1 MAGKLI
7 EPKVITDFNNKPVA
21 MLPVGFYFDD
31 ARWDA
36 IWAEFD
42 LKGSSLILE
51 DLQRM
56 FPDDESLFATTVK
69 RTGSQLGE
77 DFNTLKDSE

>member
-1 MAGKLI
+1 VAGKLN
-7 EPKVITDFNNKPVA
+7 EPKVITDFNNQPVA

-42 LKGSSLILE
+42 RKGSSLTLE
-51 DLQRM
+51 DLRRM
-56 FPDDESLFATTVK
+56 FPDDESLHAMTVV
-69 RTGSQLGE
+69 RTGSQLGK
-77 DFNTLKDSE
+77 DFK

>member
-1 MAGKLI
+1 VAGKLI

-31 ARWDA
+31 DRWEA
-36 IWAEFD
+36 IWAEYDRKGESLTMVD
-42 LKGSSLILE
+42 LK
-51 DLQRM
+51 RM
-56 FPDDESLFATTVK
+56 FPKDESLSAINVK

-77 DFNTLKDSE
+77 DFK